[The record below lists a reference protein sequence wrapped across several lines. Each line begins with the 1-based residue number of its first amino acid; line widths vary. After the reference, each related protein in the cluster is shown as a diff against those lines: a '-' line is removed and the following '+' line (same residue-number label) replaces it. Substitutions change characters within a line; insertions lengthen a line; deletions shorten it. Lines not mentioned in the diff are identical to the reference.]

1 MWSAASTRGGCV
13 CARPG
18 DARGGFWRVSST
30 AHRPRPVDARAA
42 ASAASSKSAP
52 PSWGAPGE
60 RRVDVVGDGSIR
72 VSEACVSAECWAP
85 TRALDE
91 RVAHD
96 RLSAAVESDVNFVD
110 AGVPPPDV
118 RGDARF
124 ARWLRRRGGRRED
137 LVVGGHLS
145 RGAFLQ
151 HDEAERFVSAVDPK
165 RAYRDV
171 DDAIDRLLLSTGADW
186 IDVLHVPWLAAA
198 PESLRGRRRFERI
211 VSRPLAKDASR
222 TNLERVPVA
231 TEFSY
236 EKGVREEAF
245 TTAMDALRW
254 VPLPLPL
261 PLASVDFRAEK
272 NQKRN
277 ALLVPTR
284 VSRSSSSAA
293 EAQFA
298 AIREAHRRAL
308 CDAVRRG
315 KVRTLC
321 VSFDT
326 PWDACGL
333 ELGDAAFYEPSELA
347 ELWSASASGQDADAR
362 FSEKSFQT
370 KKSLG
375 DAVAGVSLSLSAL
388 RDPRLASRGDDY
400 EATLE
405 RWCKPPAIF
414 GGDRAG
420 KFFEDSRSD
429 SFFFERRGGRV
440 PGVGP
445 RGGVFAGATLQR
457 RRAPKIFSPR
467 RWSARLPRSAI
478 SRARTPRSASR
489 APEGTPRA
497 SRWAPSHRRR
507 RRRRWTTTPSRR
519 VWHPSRSATRTTI
532 KTCTSTRRAWRRWTR
547 RGSGTSRARPTPS
560 AAKEG
565 AGGGDATRS
574 RSWTRTRR
582 RGDEKMFFSE
592 DARERPNGV

>member
-1 MWSAASTRGGCV
+1 V
-13 CARPG
+13 CARLG
-18 DARGGFWRVSST
+18 DARGGFWRVPST

-72 VSEACVSAECWAP
+72 VSEACVSAECWAS

-145 RGAFLQ
+145 RGAFAPRESD
-151 HDEAERFVSAVDPK
+151 DEAERTASAVDLK

-211 VSRPLAKDASR
+211 VSYPLAKDASR
-222 TNLERVPVA
+222 TNAHSRVA
-231 TEFSY
+231 NEFAN
-236 EKGVREEAF
+236 EKGVHEEAF

-254 VPLPLPL
+254 VPL
-261 PLASVDFRAEK
+261 ASVDAEK
-272 NQKRN
+272 KQNQKQN

-284 VSRSSSSAA
+284 VSSSSSSSSSAA
-293 EAQFA
+293 EARFA

-321 VSFDT
+321 VSFET

-333 ELGDAAFYEPSELA
+333 ELGDAALYEPSELA
-347 ELWSASASGQDADAR
+347 ELWSENAGPDANQNAH
-362 FSEKSFQT
+362 SSQ
-370 KKSLG
+370 KKTPKRRDGAGSLFLG

-388 RDPRLASRGDDY
+388 RDPRLVSRGDDY

-405 RWCKPPAIF
+405 RWCKPPGF
-414 GGDRAG
+414 GE
-420 KFFEDSRSD
+420 KD
-429 SFFFERRGGRV
+429 SFSFERRERRFPV
-440 PGVGP
+440 VAA
-445 RGGVFAGATLQR
+445 RGVFFPDASPLLPAQNANSTEATRASEALLASSMVRAASAFGDFTREDVALGLARARGYAACVAMGAVSSAAATS
-457 RRAPKIFSPR
+457 AMDDETFA
-467 RWSARLPRSAI
+467 ARLASFALRDADDDLNMHLDAACLAAVDA
-478 SRARTPRSASR
+478 ARVRHFKGASDAER
-489 APEGTPRA
+489 GKGRGRGRGRDPFEELDEDEEAE
-497 SRWAPSHRRR
+497 RR
-507 RRRRWTTTPSRR
+507 
-519 VWHPSRSATRTTI
+519 
-532 KTCTSTRRAWRRWTR
+532 
-547 RGSGTSRARPTPS
+547 
-560 AAKEG
+560 
-565 AGGGDATRS
+565 
-574 RSWTRTRR
+574 
-582 RGDEKMFFSE
+582 
-592 DARERPNGV
+592 

>member
-72 VSEACVSAECWAP
+72 VSEACVSAECWAS

-110 AGVPPPDV
+110 AGVAPPEL

-145 RGAFLQ
+145 RGAFVFEN
-151 HDEAERFVSAVDPK
+151 DEAERFVSAVDPK

-231 TEFSY
+231 TEFSH

-261 PLASVDFRAEK
+261 ASVDSEK
-272 NQKRN
+272 NQNQKRN

-284 VSRSSSSAA
+284 VSRSSSSSSSAA

-347 ELWSASASGQDADAR
+347 ELWSASASGPDANAR
-362 FSEKSFQT
+362 SSEKSFQT

-420 KFFEDSRSD
+420 KLFEDSRSD

-440 PGVGP
+440 PVVAA
-445 RGGVFAGATLQR
+445 RGVFFPDANSTE
-457 RRAPKIFSPR
+457 
-467 RWSARLPRSAI
+467 
-478 SRARTPRSASR
+478 ASR
-489 APEGTPRA
+489 AEDLLASSMVRA
-497 SRWAPSHRRR
+497 A
-507 RRRRWTTTPSRR
+507 
-519 VWHPSRSATRTTI
+519 SAFGDFTREDV
-532 KTCTSTRRAWRRWTR
+532 AL
-547 RGSGTSRARPTPS
+547 GLARARGYAACVAMGAVSS
-560 AAKEG
+560 AAATSAMDDDTFAARLASFALRDADDDKNMHLDAACLAAVDAARLRHFKG
-565 AGGGDATRS
+565 ASDAE
-574 RSWTRTRR
+574 
-582 RGDEKMFFSE
+582 RGKGRGRGRGRDPFEELDEDS
-592 DARERPNGV
+592 A

>member
-18 DARGGFWRVSST
+18 DARGGFWRVPST

-42 ASAASSKSAP
+42 ASAASSKSPP

-72 VSEACVSAECWAP
+72 VSEACVSAECWAS

-96 RLSAAVESDVNFVD
+96 RLSAALESDVNFVD

-145 RGAFLQ
+145 RGAFAPRESD
-151 HDEAERFVSAVDPK
+151 DEAERTASAVDLK

-211 VSRPLAKDASR
+211 VSYPLAKDGSR
-222 TNLERVPVA
+222 TNVHSRVA
-231 TEFSY
+231 NEFTNK
-236 EKGVREEAF
+236 KGVHEEAF

-254 VPLPLPL
+254 VPL
-261 PLASVDFRAEK
+261 ASVDAEK
-272 NQKRN
+272 NQNQKQN

-284 VSRSSSSAA
+284 VSSSSSSAA
-293 EAQFA
+293 EARFA

-321 VSFDT
+321 VSFET

-333 ELGDAAFYEPSELA
+333 ELGDAALYEPSELA
-347 ELWSASASGQDADAR
+347 ELWSENAGPDANQNAR
-362 FSEKSFQT
+362 FDSSQ
-370 KKSLG
+370 KKTPKRRDGAWSLFLG

-388 RDPRLASRGDDY
+388 RDPRLESRGDDY

-405 RWCKPPAIF
+405 RWCKPPGF
-414 GGDRAG
+414 GE
-420 KFFEDSRSD
+420 KD
-429 SFFFERRGGRV
+429 SFSFERRERRLPV
-440 PGVGP
+440 VAA
-445 RGGVFAGATLQR
+445 RGVFFPDASPLLPAQNANSTEA
-457 RRAPKIFSPR
+457 RRASEALLASSMVRAASAFGDFTREDVALGLARARGYAACVAMGAVS
-467 RWSARLPRSAI
+467 SAAATSAMDDETFAARLASFALRELDDDLNMHLDAACLAAVDA
-478 SRARTPRSASR
+478 ARLRHFKGASD
-489 APEGTPRA
+489 AE
-497 SRWAPSHRRR
+497 
-507 RRRRWTTTPSRR
+507 
-519 VWHPSRSATRTTI
+519 
-532 KTCTSTRRAWRRWTR
+532 
-547 RGSGTSRARPTPS
+547 RGKG
-560 AAKEG
+560 
-565 AGGGDATRS
+565 
-574 RSWTRTRR
+574 
-582 RGDEKMFFSE
+582 RGRGRGRDPFEELDEDEK
-592 DARERPNGV
+592 A

>member
-1 MWSAASTRGGCV
+1 MWSAASTRGGGV

-18 DARGGFWRVSST
+18 DARGGFWRVPST

-72 VSEACVSAECWAP
+72 VSEACVSAECWAS

-145 RGAFLQ
+145 RGAFAPRESD
-151 HDEAERFVSAVDPK
+151 DEAERTASSVESK

-211 VSRPLAKDASR
+211 VSYPLAKDGSR
-222 TNLERVPVA
+222 TNAHSRVA
-231 TEFSY
+231 NEFTN
-236 EKGVREEAF
+236 EKGVHEEAF

-254 VPLPLPL
+254 VPL
-261 PLASVDFRAEK
+261 ASVDAEK
-272 NQKRN
+272 KQNQKQN

-284 VSRSSSSAA
+284 VSSSSSSSSAA
-293 EAQFA
+293 EARFA

-321 VSFDT
+321 VSFET

-333 ELGDAAFYEPSELA
+333 ELGDAALYEPSELA
-347 ELWSASASGQDADAR
+347 ELWSENAGPDANQNAH
-362 FSEKSFQT
+362 SSQ
-370 KKSLG
+370 KKTPKRRDGAGSLFLG

-388 RDPRLASRGDDY
+388 RDPRLVSRGDDY

-405 RWCKPPAIF
+405 RWCKPPGF
-414 GGDRAG
+414 GE
-420 KFFEDSRSD
+420 EDSFS
-429 SFFFERRGGRV
+429 FERRERRFPV
-440 PGVGP
+440 VAA
-445 RGGVFAGATLQR
+445 RGGFFPDASPLLPAQNANSTEATRASEALLASSMVRAASAFGDFTREDVALGLARARGYAACVAMGAVSSAAATSAMDDETFA
-457 RRAPKIFSPR
+457 
-467 RWSARLPRSAI
+467 ARLASFALRELDDDLNMHLDAACLAAVDA
-478 SRARTPRSASR
+478 ARLRHFKGASD
-489 APEGTPRA
+489 AE
-497 SRWAPSHRRR
+497 
-507 RRRRWTTTPSRR
+507 
-519 VWHPSRSATRTTI
+519 
-532 KTCTSTRRAWRRWTR
+532 
-547 RGSGTSRARPTPS
+547 RGKG
-560 AAKEG
+560 
-565 AGGGDATRS
+565 
-574 RSWTRTRR
+574 
-582 RGDEKMFFSE
+582 RGRGRGRDPFEELDEDEK
-592 DARERPNGV
+592 A

>member
-1 MWSAASTRGGCV
+1 M

-72 VSEACVSAECWAP
+72 VSEACVSAECWAS

-145 RGAFLQ
+145 RGAFAPRESD
-151 HDEAERFVSAVDPK
+151 DEAERTVSAVDLK

-211 VSRPLAKDASR
+211 VSYPLAKDGSR
-222 TNLERVPVA
+222 TNVHSRVA
-231 TEFSY
+231 NEFTNK
-236 EKGVREEAF
+236 KGVHEEAF

-254 VPLPLPL
+254 VPL
-261 PLASVDFRAEK
+261 ASVDGEK
-272 NQKRN
+272 KQNQKQN

-284 VSRSSSSAA
+284 VSSSSSSSSSSAA
-293 EAQFA
+293 EARFA

-321 VSFDT
+321 VSFET

-333 ELGDAAFYEPSELA
+333 ELGDAALYEPSELA
-347 ELWSASASGQDADAR
+347 ELWSASGPDANQNAH
-362 FSEKSFQT
+362 SSQ
-370 KKSLG
+370 KKTPKRRDGAGSLFLG

-388 RDPRLASRGDDY
+388 RDPRLESRGDDY

-405 RWCKPPAIF
+405 RWCKPPGF
-414 GGDRAG
+414 GE
-420 KFFEDSRSD
+420 EDSFS
-429 SFFFERRGGRV
+429 FERRERRLPV
-440 PGVGP
+440 VAA
-445 RGGVFAGATLQR
+445 RGVFFPDASPLLPAQNANSTEA
-457 RRAPKIFSPR
+457 RRASEALLASSMVRAASAFGDFTREDVALGLARARGYAACVAMGAVS
-467 RWSARLPRSAI
+467 SAAATSAMDDETFAARLASFALRELDDDLNMHLDAACLAAVDA
-478 SRARTPRSASR
+478 ARLRHFKGASD
-489 APEGTPRA
+489 AE
-497 SRWAPSHRRR
+497 
-507 RRRRWTTTPSRR
+507 
-519 VWHPSRSATRTTI
+519 
-532 KTCTSTRRAWRRWTR
+532 
-547 RGSGTSRARPTPS
+547 RGKG
-560 AAKEG
+560 
-565 AGGGDATRS
+565 
-574 RSWTRTRR
+574 
-582 RGDEKMFFSE
+582 RGRGRGRDPFEELDEDEK
-592 DARERPNGV
+592 A